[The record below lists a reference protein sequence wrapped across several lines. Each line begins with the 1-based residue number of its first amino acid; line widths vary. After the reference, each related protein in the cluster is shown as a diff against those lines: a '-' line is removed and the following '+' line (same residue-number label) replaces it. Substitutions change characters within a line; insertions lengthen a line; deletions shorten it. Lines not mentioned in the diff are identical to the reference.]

1 MKGLV
6 KENKTALVRLVI
18 SLCLVAFTFVITH
31 VVDDEASAGVLNYI
45 VYGIAYVLVAYE
57 VIFGAI
63 KELFTKRVIAEK
75 MLMTVASLGA
85 FAIEER
91 FEAVIVVV
99 LYVLGELVEETAKE
113 GAKRSIDS
121 LEELCVNK
129 ARRENG
135 EMVLAET
142 VQVGEIIE
150 VLPGERIPLDGV
162 VCNGTGL
169 VDTSVITGES
179 MPRDVRVGNEVLAGY
194 LNKST
199 VIQIKVSRPFKQS
212 AAQRIV
218 QMSQVSLDKKTKSER
233 FISKFARIYTPI
245 VISAAV
251 LVAAV
256 PTVIGLCTGTGEF
269 TSKYIYVA
277 LSMLAIACPCAF
289 VISIPLAYFC
299 GMGFASR
306 RGILIKGSAVMDSLR
321 SVEVMAFD
329 KTGTLTKSELHVTK
343 IETASEDINKLEL
356 LKLVAIAERKS
367 IHPVAIA
374 VVTEA
379 KKFNIEIDEG
389 ENHHEVAGSGVEC
402 DSKYGHIKAGNRMFA
417 DAPSGIFGTV
427 YISLDGKYIGCIGIG
442 DELKTNSK
450 IAFERLRK
458 LGVRKKV
465 ILSGDKKSKVDVVAK
480 TLLAELAYSNLKPE
494 EKVGALEDIMV
505 SEPGAKIAYCG
516 DGIND
521 IPALARADIGIAM
534 GAIGSDSAVD
544 TSDVIIVDDNIEKVP
559 LAIKIAKRTHRTVIF
574 NIVMSLTVKALMLGL
589 LAVPGLGVTMLHA
602 VCADVGVL
610 ILAILNSLRAGR

>member
-169 VDTSVITGES
+169 VDTSVTS
-179 MPRDVRVGNEVLAGY
+179 
-194 LNKST
+194 
-199 VIQIKVSRPFKQS
+199 
-212 AAQRIV
+212 
-218 QMSQVSLDKKTKSER
+218 SLK
-233 FISKFARIYTPI
+233 
-245 VISAAV
+245 
-251 LVAAV
+251 
-256 PTVIGLCTGTGEF
+256 
-269 TSKYIYVA
+269 
-277 LSMLAIACPCAF
+277 
-289 VISIPLAYFC
+289 
-299 GMGFASR
+299 
-306 RGILIKGSAVMDSLR
+306 
-321 SVEVMAFD
+321 
-329 KTGTLTKSELHVTK
+329 
-343 IETASEDINKLEL
+343 
-356 LKLVAIAERKS
+356 
-367 IHPVAIA
+367 
-374 VVTEA
+374 
-379 KKFNIEIDEG
+379 
-389 ENHHEVAGSGVEC
+389 
-402 DSKYGHIKAGNRMFA
+402 
-417 DAPSGIFGTV
+417 
-427 YISLDGKYIGCIGIG
+427 
-442 DELKTNSK
+442 
-450 IAFERLRK
+450 
-458 LGVRKKV
+458 
-465 ILSGDKKSKVDVVAK
+465 
-480 TLLAELAYSNLKPE
+480 
-494 EKVGALEDIMV
+494 
-505 SEPGAKIAYCG
+505 
-516 DGIND
+516 
-521 IPALARADIGIAM
+521 
-534 GAIGSDSAVD
+534 
-544 TSDVIIVDDNIEKVP
+544 
-559 LAIKIAKRTHRTVIF
+559 
-574 NIVMSLTVKALMLGL
+574 
-589 LAVPGLGVTMLHA
+589 
-602 VCADVGVL
+602 
-610 ILAILNSLRAGR
+610 